1 MKHTIVTYL
10 HSMGE
15 FEMAEEVIS
24 MHNRL
29 EAFAGRLDKAALDAA
44 ISAAEE
50 AIRQRD
56 ELLAALEKFM
66 DSHEECAD
74 FDGFTAQIVSVDDY
88 HEAQEAIERAK
99 GGA

>member
-56 ELLAALEKFM
+56 ELLAA
-66 DSHEECAD
+66 AN
-74 FDGFTAQIVSVDDY
+74 A
-88 HEAQEAIERAK
+88 AIDWSRDRKNIMPYRVRDPLVAAVIFATK
-99 GGA
+99 GLK